1 MFVYDLQLPKASKDL
16 AEYKADFNKLI
27 NVFLIEL
34 ESLSKTDMNVKKL
47 YLRLNFNGFYKSKDP
62 EEEEEDV
69 VNESDEG
76 GDKAMKS
83 MDSHSVN
90 SGGGMNDD
98 DDEDYNTA
106 KGEPKTMGVLDSG
119 DDDDDF

>member
-1 MFVYDLQLPKASKDL
+1 MRILCDLQLPKASRDL

-27 NVFLIEL
+27 NVFLMEL

-62 EEEEEDV
+62 EEEEEEEV
-69 VNESDEG
+69 VNESDED
-76 GDKAMKS
+76 GDKEMKDV
-83 MDSHSVN
+83 DSYSSN
-90 SGGGMNDD
+90 SGEANEEKDN
-98 DDEDYNTA
+98 NTA
-106 KGEPKTMGVLDSG
+106 KGVPKTMGVLDYD